1 MTRPRRP
8 RAHSTEGGDLVTV
21 AAMIALNCLAPA
33 VLSLALQAGTS
44 AAPAGDLDSMPPVR
58 PWVTLAA
65 DAKGGLCDP
74 GETVRFTATVENR
87 ADAVVRVT
95 VEWSAESLAFEPEL
109 PAPEVLEIPPR
120 GIVTAVLPLVLAGP
134 GFMDVT
140 VSVLEEGSTNPR
152 VRWRRVGCAPAG
164 IQYELS
170 RASDFEAFWE
180 RTLEELAAVDPEVE
194 LREVPG
200 KPDDDF
206 KLSEVTLRSLGGVR
220 VRGWLQ
226 VPRTEGP
233 HAAVLRV
240 PGYTENMHPIDAV
253 GNRVVFS
260 FNIRAHGGSVEDV
273 PAEPVDYWLRGLEDK
288 DDYFYRGAYMDCVR
302 AMDYLSSR
310 DDVDQDRLA
319 VWGASQGGGLAFAT
333 AALDPRVDICIADIP
348 WLCHWRGLM
357 TLLIDQ
363 DVKDLAAWLAAD
375 KGRSRAGVLET
386 LSYFDTMN
394 LADRITC
401 RTLMGV
407 GLQDAICPPE
417 TSFGTFNRVKGE
429 RDFRI
434 YEEQGHGLAAEHYGW
449 ALAELAEVLG
459 SADGD

>member
-1 MTRPRRP
+1 MLLPKTLLCAALPLFGALHLSVEGETP
-8 RAHSTEGGDLVTV
+8 GSTST
-21 AAMIALNCLAPA
+21 
-33 VLSLALQAGTS
+33 
-44 AAPAGDLDSMPPVR
+44 R
-58 PWVTLAA
+58 PWVTLEA
-65 DAKGGLCDP
+65 DAAGGLCEL
-74 GETVRFTATVENR
+74 GGTVRFTARVQNR
-87 ADAVVRVT
+87 AEEAMAVSLRWEV
-95 VEWSAESLAFEPEL
+95 ASLAFEDEER
-109 PAPEVLEIPPR
+109 EVVKMEIPA
-120 GIVTAVLPLVLAGP
+120 GETAAAVLPLVMEGP
-134 GFMDVT
+134 GFANVT
-140 VSVLEEGSTNPR
+140 VSVLEDGGTRPR
-152 VRWRRVGCAPAG
+152 RRRRRVGCAPAG
-164 IQYELS
+164 IQFELS
-170 RASDFEAFWE
+170 RASDFDAFWE
-180 RTLEELAAVDPEVE
+180 RTLEELAAVDPKVE

-226 VPRTEGP
+226 VPRSAGP
-233 HAAVLRV
+233 HATVLRV
-240 PGYTENMHPIDAV
+240 PGYTENMQPIDAV
-253 GNRVVFS
+253 GNRIVFS
-260 FNIRAHGGSVEDV
+260 FNIRGHGGSVEDV

-302 AMDYLSSR
+302 AMDYLCSR

-319 VWGASQGGGLAFAT
+319 IWGASQGGGLAFAT
-333 AALDPRVDICIADIP
+333 AALDPRVDICLADIP

-363 DVKDLAAWLAAD
+363 DVRDLAAWLTANPS
-375 KGRSRAGVLET
+375 RSRAGVLET

-394 LADRITC
+394 FADRITC

-429 RDFRI
+429 KDFRI
-434 YEEQGHGLAAEHYGW
+434 YEDQGHGLAAEHYTW
-449 ALAELAEVLG
+449 ALAGLAEVLG

>member
-1 MTRPRRP
+1 MTVP
-8 RAHSTEGGDLVTV
+8 TILVP
-21 AAMIALNCLAPA
+21 ALLLLGC
-33 VLSLALQAGTS
+33 QAGS
-44 AAPAGDLDSMPPVR
+44 PSEGPVDLDSNLSER
-58 PWVTLAA
+58 LWVTLSA
-65 DAKGGLCDP
+65 DAEEGLCAA
-74 GETVRFTATVENR
+74 GETVLFTATLENR
-87 ADAVVRVT
+87 ADTAMRVAVGWEV
-95 VEWSAESLAFEPEL
+95 ESLSVMPEL
-109 PAPEVLEIPPR
+109 PAPEVLEVSA
-120 GIVTAVLPLVLAGP
+120 GEVATARLPLEMAGP
-134 GFMDVT
+134 GFADVG
-140 VSVLEEGSTNPR
+140 VSVLADGGERPN
-152 VRWRRVGCAPAG
+152 VRRRRVGCDPAG
-164 IQYELS
+164 IRYALS
-170 RASDFEAFWE
+170 REPDFEAFWE
-180 RTLEELAAVDPEVE
+180 RTLMELAAVDSEVE

-226 VPRTEGP
+226 VPRSEGP

-240 PGYTENMHPIDAV
+240 PGYTENMQPIDAV
-253 GNRVVFS
+253 GNRIVFS
-260 FNIRAHGGSVEDV
+260 FNIRGHGGSVQDV

-302 AMDYLSSR
+302 AMDYLCSR

-333 AALDPRVDICIADIP
+333 AALDPRVDICLADIP

-375 KGRSRAGVLET
+375 PGRSRASALET

-429 RDFRI
+429 REFRI

-459 SADGD
+459 SAEGD

>member
-1 MTRPRRP
+1 MNAPTALASALLLLPCLV
-8 RAHSTEGGDLVTV
+8 RASGAPPGG
-21 AAMIALNCLAPA
+21 PF
-33 VLSLALQAGTS
+33 SEPS
-44 AAPAGDLDSMPPVR
+44 SR
-58 PWVTLAA
+58 PWVSLTA
-65 DAKGGLCDP
+65 DVEGGLCEV
-74 GETVRFTATVENR
+74 GETVRFTANLENR
-87 ADAVVRVT
+87 SDDAVRVT
-95 VEWSAESLAFEPEL
+95 VKWEVESLSLKAEL
-109 PAPEVLEIPPR
+109 PAPEVLELPAR
-120 GIVTAVLPLVLAGP
+120 GAATAVLPLAMARP
-134 GFMDVT
+134 GFADVA
-140 VSVLEEGSTNPR
+140 VRVLEDGGERPN
-152 VRWRRVGCAPAG
+152 VRRRRVGCDPAG
-164 IQYELS
+164 IRYALS
-170 RASDFEAFWE
+170 REPDFGAFWE
-180 RTLEELAAVDPEVE
+180 RTLEELAAVEPDVE
-194 LREVPG
+194 LREIPG
-200 KPDDDF
+200 EPDDDF
-206 KLSEVTLRSLGGVR
+206 ELSEVTLRSLGGVR

-226 VPRTEGP
+226 VPRREGP

-240 PGYTENMHPIDAV
+240 PGYTENMQPIDAV
-253 GNRVVFS
+253 GNRVVLS
-260 FNIRAHGGSVEDV
+260 FNIRGHGGSVQDV

-302 AMDYLSSR
+302 AMDYLCSR

-333 AALDPRVDICIADIP
+333 AALDPRVDICLADIP

-375 KGRSRAGVLET
+375 PGRSRAGVLET

-459 SADGD
+459 SAEGD

>member
-1 MTRPRRP
+1 MTVP
-8 RAHSTEGGDLVTV
+8 TILVP
-21 AAMIALNCLAPA
+21 ALLLLGC
-33 VLSLALQAGTS
+33 QAGS
-44 AAPAGDLDSMPPVR
+44 PSEGPVDLDSNLSER
-58 PWVTLAA
+58 LWVTLSA
-65 DAKGGLCDP
+65 DAEEGLCAA
-74 GETVRFTATVENR
+74 GETVLFTATLENR
-87 ADAVVRVT
+87 ADTAMRVAVGWEV
-95 VEWSAESLAFEPEL
+95 ESLSVMPEL
-109 PAPEVLEIPPR
+109 PAPEVLEVSA
-120 GIVTAVLPLVLAGP
+120 GEVATARLPLEMAGP
-134 GFMDVT
+134 GFADVG
-140 VSVLEEGSTNPR
+140 VSVLADGDGRPH
-152 VRWRRVGCAPAG
+152 VRLRRVGCEPAG

-170 RASDFEAFWE
+170 RPSDFEAFWE
-180 RTLEELAAVDPEVE
+180 RTLEELAGVEPEVE
-194 LREVPG
+194 LREVSG

-206 KLSEVTLRSLGGVR
+206 TLSEVTLRSLGGVR

-260 FNIRAHGGSVEDV
+260 FNIRAHGDSVQDV

-302 AMDYLSSR
+302 AMDYLCSR

-333 AALDPRVDICIADIP
+333 AALDPRVDICLADIP

-375 KGRSRAGVLET
+375 PGRSRARALET

-407 GLQDAICPPE
+407 GLQDRICAPE

>member
-1 MTRPRRP
+1 MTVP
-8 RAHSTEGGDLVTV
+8 TILVP
-21 AAMIALNCLAPA
+21 ALLLLGC
-33 VLSLALQAGTS
+33 QAGS
-44 AAPAGDLDSMPPVR
+44 PSEGPVDLDSNLSER
-58 PWVTLAA
+58 LWVTLSA
-65 DAKGGLCDP
+65 DAEEGLCAA
-74 GETVRFTATVENR
+74 GETVLFTATLENR
-87 ADAVVRVT
+87 ADTAMRVAVGWEV
-95 VEWSAESLAFEPEL
+95 ESLSVMPEL
-109 PAPEVLEIPPR
+109 PAPEVLEVSA
-120 GIVTAVLPLVLAGP
+120 GEVATARLPLEMAGP
-134 GFMDVT
+134 GFADVG
-140 VSVLEEGSTNPR
+140 VSVLADGGERPN
-152 VRWRRVGCAPAG
+152 VRRRRVGCDPAG
-164 IQYELS
+164 IRYALS
-170 RASDFEAFWE
+170 REPDFEAFWE
-180 RTLEELAAVDPEVE
+180 RTLMELAAVDSEVE

-240 PGYTENMHPIDAV
+240 PGYTENMQPIDAV
-253 GNRVVFS
+253 GNRIVFS
-260 FNIRAHGGSVEDV
+260 FNIRGHGGSVQDV

-302 AMDYLSSR
+302 AMDYLCSR

-333 AALDPRVDICIADIP
+333 AALDPRVDICLADIP

-375 KGRSRAGVLET
+375 PGRSRASALET

-429 RDFRI
+429 REFRI

-459 SADGD
+459 SAEGD

>member
-1 MTRPRRP
+1 MLLPKTLLYAALPLFGALHLSADDAVSNSSPPRPR
-8 RAHSTEGGDLVTV
+8 
-21 AAMIALNCLAPA
+21 
-33 VLSLALQAGTS
+33 
-44 AAPAGDLDSMPPVR
+44 
-58 PWVTLAA
+58 VTLEA
-65 DAKGGLCDP
+65 DAAGGLCDP
-74 GETVRFTATVENR
+74 GDTVRFTARVKNR
-87 ADAVVRVT
+87 AGEPVAVSLRWEV
-95 VEWSAESLAFEPEL
+95 ASLAFEDGEREVVRMVV
-109 PAPEVLEIPPR
+109 PAGE
-120 GIVTAVLPLVLAGP
+120 TAAAVLPLVMEGP
-134 GFMDVT
+134 GFTSVT
-140 VSVLEEGSTNPR
+140 VSVLEDGGARPR
-152 VRWRRVGCAPAG
+152 VRRRRVGCAPAG

-170 RASDFEAFWE
+170 RAADFEGFWA
-180 RTLEELAAVDPEVE
+180 RTLEALAAVEPEVE
-194 LREVPG
+194 LREVSGEPG
-200 KPDDDF
+200 DDF

-226 VPRTEGP
+226 VPRSEGP

-240 PGYTENMHPIDAV
+240 PGYTENMQPIDAV

-260 FNIRAHGGSVEDV
+260 FNIRGHGGSVEDV

-302 AMDYLSSR
+302 AMDYLCSR

-333 AALDPRVDICIADIP
+333 AALDPRVDICLADIP

-375 KGRSRAGVLET
+375 GDRSRAGALET

-401 RTLMGV
+401 PTLMGV

-434 YEEQGHGLAAEHYGW
+434 YEDQGHGLAAEHYRW
-449 ALAELAEVLG
+449 ALAGLAEVLG
-459 SADGD
+459 AADGD